1 VTRLVLVPGF
11 TQTASSWDGVV
22 EALHPSIDV
31 QVVEVPVR
39 KTFVD
44 TARAIGDEGGAAVYC
59 GYSMGGRLCLRL
71 ALDRPALVR
80 HLVVVSATP
89 GIEDDGHRTER
100 VASDERWVRS
110 IEDEGID
117 AFLDRW
123 LAQPLFD
130 GVPASAPG
138 VADRRALTSEYLV
151 HCLRVLGTGA
161 MEPMWSRLGELAMP
175 VTVVT
180 GVRDAK
186 FTEIGARIPGQ
197 HIAVA
202 GAGHAVAL
210 EAPDALAAV
219 LNAVCG

>member
-11 TQTASSWDGVV
+11 TQTASSWDGVM

-31 QVVEVPVR
+31 RAVEVPVR

-44 TARAIGDEGGAAVYC
+44 TARAIGDEGGDAVYC

-71 ALDRPALVR
+71 ALDRPARVHRLVS
-80 HLVVVSATP
+80 VSATP
-89 GIEDDGHRTER
+89 GIEDDVER
-100 VASDERWVRS
+100 AARVTNDEQWARS
-110 IEDEGID
+110 IEDDGID

-123 LAQPLFD
+123 LAQPLFAS
-130 GVPASAPG
+130 VPADAPG
-138 VADRRALTSEYLV
+138 VADRRSLTPGFLA

-161 MEPMWSRLGELAMP
+161 MEPMWSRLDELAMP

-180 GVRDAK
+180 GGRDAK
-186 FTEIGARIPGQ
+186 FTEIAMRMPGE
-197 HIAVA
+197 HVVVE
-202 GAGHAVAL
+202 GAGHALPL

-219 LNAVCG
+219 LNAACT